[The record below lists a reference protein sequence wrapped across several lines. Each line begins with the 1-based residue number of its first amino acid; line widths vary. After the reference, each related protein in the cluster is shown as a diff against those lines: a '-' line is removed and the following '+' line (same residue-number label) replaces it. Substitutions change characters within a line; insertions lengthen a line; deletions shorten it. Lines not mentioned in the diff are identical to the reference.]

1 MYSLGPDSGG
11 ERALPNPSGRRRAG
25 GERHIRAERDGGSPL
40 STENAAMPFAPP
52 TTASQNASVKL
63 QPPRAAT
70 PYPVILGTA
79 TAVPEHTITRD
90 DVKYYMGRVFDIPE
104 RKLEAMMAIVDNAQV
119 HKRHSIFP
127 ITYTVEPRAL
137 HKTTQEYIEH
147 AIKLGREAT
156 EKALERAQLRADEID
171 LIITV
176 SCTGFM
182 IPSLDAHLINMMG
195 FRSDVR
201 RMPFTELGC
210 AAGAMGLARAADYLK
225 AYPGGNA
232 LVIAVELPSLT
243 FQRKDIS
250 QANLISSILFGDG
263 AAAVIVSNNPKA
275 VAAASGSGAVA
286 NSSPAAHANGNGNS
300 AAHTLSATSA
310 KPQIIVTE
318 TYTFPDSLGAMGFDL
333 RDSGFHILLDKNV
346 PDMIGAKIKSLMDGF
361 LTRHGLKQEDIKGWI
376 LHPGGARLLSNV
388 ETALGLDKSDTQ
400 PSWDIL
406 ANVGNLSSATILFIL
421 QEWLDKRPLKSGDIA
436 VAAAF
441 GPGFSAEFL
450 LLQWT

>member
-1 MYSLGPDSGG
+1 M
-11 ERALPNPSGRRRAG
+11 
-25 GERHIRAERDGGSPL
+25 
-40 STENAAMPFAPP
+40 
-52 TTASQNASVKL
+52 
-63 QPPRAAT
+63 
-70 PYPVILGTA
+70 ILATA
-79 TAVPEHTITRD
+79 TAVPEHTITRE

-104 RKLEAMMAIVDNAQV
+104 RKLEAMMSIVDNAQV
-119 HKRHSIFP
+119 HKRHAIFP

-137 HKTTQEYIEH
+137 QKTNQEYMEH
-147 AIKLGREAT
+147 AIKLGREAA
-156 EKALERAQLRADEID
+156 EKCLARTGMRADQID

-182 IPSLDAHLINMMG
+182 IPSLDAHLINLMG

-210 AAGAMGLARAADYLK
+210 AAGAMALGRAADYLK

-232 LVIAVELPSLT
+232 LIIAVELPSLT

-263 AAAVIVSNNPKA
+263 AAAVIVSNDSQA
-275 VAAASGSGAVA
+275 VGASGSASAGG
-286 NSSPAAHANGNGNS
+286 NANGNGNS
-300 AAHTLSATSA
+300 VGAH
-310 KPQIIVTE
+310 KPQILVSE

-346 PDMIGAKIKSLMDGF
+346 PDMIGAKIKPLIDGF
-361 LTRHGLKQEDIKGWI
+361 LARHGKKQDDIKGWI
-376 LHPGGARLLSNV
+376 LHPGGARLLGNV
-388 ETALGLDKSDTQ
+388 EIALGLTKCQTQ
-400 PSWDIL
+400 PSWDVL

-421 QEWLDKRPLKSGDIA
+421 QEWLDKRPLNPGDVA
-436 VAAAF
+436 LAAAF